1 MTKINDYPIQK
12 LVNKAAKA
20 LESEN
25 LVKMPEWAVYV
36 KTSSGKERPP
46 SQENWYYLRA
56 AAILRKV
63 YLQGP
68 IGVSKLRTLYGS
80 KKRRGHQPPIFR
92 IAGGKVIRSILQQL
106 EKSGLIKQVEIK
118 KKKGR
123 VITPKGKSFLDKLC
137 KKDA

>member
-1 MTKINDYPIQK
+1 MTKINDYSIQK

-25 LVKMPEWAVYV
+25 LVKMPEWAIYV

-46 SQENWYYLRA
+46 AQENWYYMRA

-80 KKRRGHQPPIFR
+80 KKRRGHQPPKFR

-106 EKSGLIKQVEIK
+106 EKSALIKQVEIK

-137 KKDA
+137 KDA